1 MMSAQ
6 IILASASPRR
16 QELLDQINIRHQVL
30 PVDIDETPHENEVA
44 EDYVQRLAL
53 QKAQAGFQLSATELP
68 TLGSDTVVVLDQQ
81 ILGKPQHQQHG
92 IDMLKSLSGREHQ
105 VMTAVSV
112 VDGSQTQSALSISK
126 VRFCALTDAQILAYW
141 NTNEAADKAGAY
153 AIQGIAA
160 QFIEHLEGS
169 YSGVMGLPLME
180 TARLLRR
187 FKIYAI

>member
-1 MMSAQ
+1 MPVK

-16 QELLDQINIRHQVL
+16 QELLDQINISYQLL
-30 PVDIDETPHENEVA
+30 PVNIDETVLENETA
-44 EDYVQRLAL
+44 EDYVRRLAV
-53 QKAQAGFQLSATELP
+53 QKAQAGFQLSATEWP
-68 TLGSDTVVVLDQQ
+68 SLGSDTVVVLDQQ
-81 ILGKPQHQQHG
+81 ILGKPRHQQHG
-92 IDMLKSLSGREHQ
+92 IDMLTSLSGREHQ

-160 QFIEHLEGS
+160 QFIEYLEGS

>member
-1 MMSAQ
+1 MSAQ

-81 ILGKPQHQQHG
+81 ILGKPKNKEHA
-92 IDMLKSLSGREHQ
+92 IEMLTALSAREHR
-105 VMTAVSV
+105 VLTAVAV
-112 VDGSQTQSALSISK
+112 VNAEQTVCELSISK

-141 NTNEAADKAGAY
+141 HTGEAADKAGAY

-160 QFIEHLEGS
+160 QFIEYLQGS

-180 TARLLRR
+180 TVRVLRR
-187 FKIYAI
+187 FGIYAI

>member
-1 MMSAQ
+1 MSAQ